1 VRLIQIGL
9 GIRDLRDRASVCAG
23 RDERFSERNA
33 LPGLWRQRTTALDL
47 DHGSL
52 TLFSILLNALPF
64 IHSIP
69 IKSPAPARWL
79 DVPSQ
84 SPGLG
89 VTYTWDHCLPQSE
102 PRTATLRN

>member
-9 GIRDLRDRASVCAG
+9 GIRDLRDRASVLKKMPCPVYG
-23 RDERFSERNA
+23 GSE
-33 LPGLWRQRTTALDL
+33 
-47 DHGSL
+47 
-52 TLFSILLNALPF
+52 LLNALPF

-69 IKSPAPARWL
+69 SKSPAPARWL

-89 VTYTWDHCLPQSE
+89 VT
-102 PRTATLRN
+102 

>member
-1 VRLIQIGL
+1 MDGPYSRFRTAVVCCWIGGEL
-9 GIRDLRDRASVCAG
+9 EGEAYPNWAVYIRDPRDRASVCAG
-23 RDERFSERNA
+23 RDALNERNA

-69 IKSPAPARWL
+69 SKSP
-79 DVPSQ
+79 
-84 SPGLG
+84 
-89 VTYTWDHCLPQSE
+89 
-102 PRTATLRN
+102 

>member
-1 VRLIQIGL
+1 MGGELEGEAYPNWA
-9 GIRDLRDRASVCAG
+9 GYDLA
-23 RDERFSERNA
+23 
-33 LPGLWRQRTTALDL
+33 TALDL

-69 IKSPAPARWL
+69 SKSPAPARWL

-89 VTYTWDHCLPQSE
+89 VT
-102 PRTATLRN
+102 